1 MLVLLDGVWESSQ
14 GSGGSESSSKA
25 SSSSRDLEASSN
37 GGETANNGACVKA
50 SVKGNGGTGN
60 GWGSVD
66 SSDSWGGSNR
76 LDLDITLNSN
86 QLGLLTHLGLDVL
99 ALLNDGS
106 LNDGVGL
113 SHAVGAGDGG
123 ALLVSDL
130 PDGGGADLLGDGVAN
145 IVDLGLVLGVGH
157 GVADTLRD
165 GSTDSLRGGGT
176 HSLWDSLALLGV
188 LEVID
193 SLADW
198 VGLDVVGVGPG
209 VTVAIPAATVTTVS
223 APVAAVVLAV
233 VGLSV
238 GLRLAQGQWCNQAQ
252 KYKILIHFAFLK
264 NLKHTST
271 NG

>member
-1 MLVLLDGVWESSQ
+1 M
-14 GSGGSESSSKA
+14 
-25 SSSSRDLEASSN
+25 
-37 GGETANNGACVKA
+37 
-50 SVKGNGGTGN
+50 
-60 GWGSVD
+60 
-66 SSDSWGGSNR
+66 
-76 LDLDITLNSN
+76 
-86 QLGLLTHLGLDVL
+86 

-113 SHAVGAGDGG
+113 SHTVGAGDGG

-130 PDGGGADLLGDGVAN
+130 PDGGGADLLGDGVAD

-165 GSTDSLRGGGT
+165 GSADSLGGGGA
-176 HSLWDSLALLGV
+176 HALWDSLALLSV
-188 LEVID
+188 LEVVD
-193 SLADW
+193 GLADG

-209 VTVAIPAATVTTVS
+209 VTVAVPAAAVAAVS

-252 KYKILIHFAFLK
+252 KYKILKEETYSFPYQNSLYIFK
-264 NLKHTST
+264 V
-271 NG
+271 

>member
-1 MLVLLDGVWESSQ
+1 MADLPGHRDGDLPGDLVADLLGDSVADGV
-14 GSGGSESSSKA
+14 GDVPDDVGALGL
-25 SSSSRDLEASSN
+25 RDL
-37 GGETANNGACVKA
+37 GADWPLDQA
-50 SVKGNGGTGN
+50 LL
-60 GWGSVD
+60 
-66 SSDSWGGSNR
+66 
-76 LDLDITLNSN
+76 LDLDITLDSN
-86 QLGLLTHLGLDVL
+86 QLGLLAHLGLDVL
-99 ALLNDGS
+99 ALLNDSS

-130 PDGGGADLLGDGVAN
+130 PDGGGADLLGDGVAD
-145 IVDLGLVLGVGH
+145 IVDLSLVLGVGH
-157 GVADTLRD
+157 GVADA
-165 GSTDSLRGGGT
+165 
-176 HSLWDSLALLGV
+176 LWDGLALLSV

-193 SLADW
+193 GLADG

-209 VTVAIPAATVTTVS
+209 VAVAVPAAAVATVS

-271 NG
+271 NGLC